1 MGPRVLVVAPRL
13 DAGGAEI
20 HLARVL
26 PPMQRAGLDISLYTM
41 SRGGRLEQGLIAA
54 GVPLL
59 GARTTGVQPI
69 HSLRTAYDLRRQ
81 IRKLRPD
88 ILHFFMPEPYLV
100 GSLAAAGLGGMIKI
114 MSRRSLADYQRNHP
128 ILARVE
134 RSLHRSVNALIGNS
148 SAVAAQLV
156 AECGDPDKVGV
167 IHNGIELSSPAGQQA
182 RMARRRELGIPEDA
196 FVIATVA
203 NLIAYK
209 GHADL
214 LAALASV
221 RGRLLGGWRLIV
233 IGRDEGIGDELKR
246 QAEKFG
252 IGRNVLWLG
261 ERSNPQELLAA
272 ADLGVLPSHQEG
284 FSNSLIE
291 KMAQGLPVIA
301 TRVGGNSDAVVD
313 GESGW
318 LVPVADP
325 TALGAAIAAVYE
337 DARLQVRMGAAARKR
352 VERFFSLEACVRRYL
367 NLYIGIAADRAVP
380 VAQLINPKDK
390 ESDAPVALKGMRPA
404 RSDRG

>member
-20 HLARVL
+20 HLGRVL
-26 PPMQRAGLDISLYTM
+26 PPLRRAGLDISLYTM
-41 SRGGRLEQGLIAA
+41 SRGGRLEEGLIAA
-54 GVPLL
+54 GVPVF
-59 GARTTGVQPI
+59 GAKISGAHPMRG
-69 HSLRTAYDLRRQ
+69 LRAGYDLRRE
-81 IRKLRPD
+81 LRRLKPD
-88 ILHFFMPEPYLV
+88 ILHFFLPEPYLV
-100 GSLAAAGLGGMIKI
+100 GSLAAAGLGGMIMI

-128 ILARVE
+128 ILAKVE
-134 RSLHRSVNALIGNS
+134 RHLHRSVNALIGNS
-148 SAVAAQLV
+148 SAVAAQLI

-167 IHNGIELSSPAGQQA
+167 IHNGIELLPSPGQHA
-182 RMARRRELGIPEDA
+182 RVARRRELGIPEDA

-203 NLIAYK
+203 NLIPYK

-221 RGRLLGGWRLIV
+221 RGKLHGVWRLIV
-233 IGRDEGIGDELKR
+233 IGRDEGIGEELKR
-246 QAEKFG
+246 QAENSG

-261 ERSNPQELLAA
+261 EQSNPQATLAA

-301 TRVGGNSDAVVD
+301 TRVGGNSDAIID

-325 TALGAAIAAVYE
+325 TALGAAIA
-337 DARLQVRMGAAARKR
+337 DRL
-352 VERFFSLEACVRRYL
+352 
-367 NLYIGIAADRAVP
+367 
-380 VAQLINPKDK
+380 
-390 ESDAPVALKGMRPA
+390 
-404 RSDRG
+404 